1 MRSLTKE
8 EHAAARVL
16 IADTETSAT
25 ALLTIAMSVVGD
37 GIFQQLDGEDAL
49 DFTLLIALLEEEFSV
64 SVPEEAE
71 AKLGAIIAALETDR
85 FFTDPLAF
93 RGICLAL
100 TEGTFGDVVN
110 GAFEDITAA
119 QMAWGLFEVSMLRD
133 DNITLAPS
141 VEKSY
146 QDEVRETAMDSPS
159 DGLDTIQR
167 MLIAG
172 KTQIVR
178 ELSVLGATVEVLAQ
192 VINYDETPID
202 LEDFLP
208 VEAA

>member
-1 MRSLTKE
+1 MTKD
-8 EHAAARVL
+8 EHEAARL
-16 IADTETSAT
+16 LLADTETSAT
-25 ALLTIAMSVVGD
+25 ALLTIAMSVIGD
-37 GIFQQLDGEDAL
+37 NIFQQLDGEDAL
-49 DFTLLIALLEEEFSV
+49 DFTLLIALLEEEFSI
-64 SVPEEAE
+64 SIPEENE

-110 GAFEDITAA
+110 GAFEDITGA

-133 DNITLAPS
+133 DNILPEPAVRQAYES
-141 VEKSY
+141 
-146 QDEVRETAMDSPS
+146 EVRETAMDSPS

-178 ELSVLGATVEVLAQ
+178 ELSVLGASVDVLAQ
-192 VINYDETPID
+192 IINFDETPID
-202 LEDFLP
+202 LEDLLP
-208 VEAA
+208 AEAA